1 MQPEEVRL
9 PWSTL
14 LDPPRADAWLKNNF
28 EKLLE
33 SPMFQS
39 GGSGLLVITPF
50 DQR

>member
-1 MQPEEVRL
+1 VEY
-9 PWSTL
+9 T

-33 SPMFQS
+33 SPMLQS

-50 DQR
+50 DQRSRWR